1 MSKRKAY
8 VPRYANPVG
17 GLVLFARMSAK
28 AEDSA
33 PLRQDQLGDLGLA
46 YRMSLQALLTGE
58 ATEEAWSC
66 VVCSVNVAMALSEIG
81 IADNCTD
88 EFAAALEGL
97 FRAKVRSVKSGSFRL
112 DGDAIQDV
120 KLALSLHD
128 QQMLVAERRQVVAAL
143 RTVRDR
149 VEAGNV
155 YTVEAA

>member
-1 MSKRKAY
+1 
-8 VPRYANPVG
+8 
-17 GLVLFARMSAK
+17 
-28 AEDSA
+28 
-33 PLRQDQLGDLGLA
+33 
-46 YRMSLQALLTGE
+46 MSLQALLTGE